1 MNKCYELLEKYT
13 ILYNSLE
20 DNIKPRKKFK
30 IINNKSYQYYKKLSK
45 EIIKKIDDVK

>member
-20 DNIKPRKKFK
+20 DNIKPRK
-30 IINNKSYQYYKKLSK
+30 NNK
-45 EIIKKIDDVK
+45 